1 MLVWIEMRT
10 WPLIQIE
17 VKHKDVGVKERLHL
31 DTLLKEDWEVLIE
44 QVTVNE
50 VVLVLD
56 HILNDD

>member
-1 MLVWIEMRT
+1 MRT